1 MTAVSI
7 FTVIED
13 EMVAPKLSAFISEEQ
28 IQQQIAMS
36 KYYIPN
42 I

>member
-1 MTAVSI
+1 MTAGSI

-28 IQQQIAMS
+28 IQQ
-36 KYYIPN
+36 
-42 I
+42 